1 MPEDADQGAPIDLL
15 IDGACPL
22 ARDPADLSRH
32 REGGVTVCMPTVG
45 GREGAGETLATLAR
59 MHRALRTCDELLLV
73 RGPADVRRA
82 QASGRLGL
90 LLHLRA
96 PIRQARDV
104 RPWSNPRTVAA
115 ETVRSRAIR
124 HHAHQPLRTKRI
136 MARIRHLRL
145 V

>member
-1 MPEDADQGAPIDLL
+1 VPQDADRRAPADLL

-59 MHRALRTCDELLLV
+59 MHRAIRTRDELLLV

-82 QASGRLGL
+82 QASGQLGL

-96 PIRQARDV
+96 PIRQA
-104 RPWSNPRTVAA
+104 
-115 ETVRSRAIR
+115 
-124 HHAHQPLRTKRI
+124 
-136 MARIRHLRL
+136 
-145 V
+145 